1 MYYALGLF
9 VLTYVLMLALPKW
22 RPFVALGSALIFIV
36 SGMLPLGDVLPSVDF
51 NVLLM
56 IAGTAVISM

>member
-36 SGMLPLGDVLPSVDF
+36 SGM
-51 NVLLM
+51 
-56 IAGTAVISM
+56 